1 MIACNF
7 FLSLVL
13 KPVRFNVV
21 TFPYTLILKNVNGWF
36 RLRKDSIVP
45 SIPSQSFSCQKIKQN
60 YFVSHSPLSLSLEK
74 QRENWI
80 AIERGRKKMGYFE
93 ACNFIEK
100 RPTIIFGVLTCNLI
114 GLKCKLKKEK
124 ETCFCFVF

>member
-60 YFVSHSPLSLSLEK
+60 YFVSHSPLSLSRKTKGKLDC
-74 QRENWI
+74 NWK
-80 AIERGRKKMGYFE
+80 RKKKMGYFE
-93 ACNFIEK
+93 ACNFIEE

-114 GLKCKLKKEK
+114 GLKCKLKKKK